1 MLLKIGLYFWLLANV
16 VFCGGKENTVK
27 SLVGI
32 AKDPDAKDI
41 IPGGYRERK
50 IKSEMVCPTYSGDSG

>member
-1 MLLKIGLYFWLLANV
+1 MLLKIGLHCWFLANV
-16 VFCGGKENTVK
+16 VLCVGKENTVK
-27 SLVGI
+27 SPVGI

-41 IPGGYRERK
+41 ILGGYRERK